1 MATTTATTATVIA
14 KAAVIPHKREK
25 YTHNYTLKT
34 NASAE
39 SVDALVFV
47 ALKSIATAVRNSRLD
62 VCNIN
67 ERSHSLS
74 LAFLLISFLS
84 HSLSVSRCIQIQRIE
99 RAEHFKQ
106 QSSLTQQS
114 INTHHIVFK
123 KRNY

>member
-34 NASAE
+34 NDSAE

-47 ALKSIATAVRNSRLD
+47 ALKSIATAVRNSRPD

-67 ERSHSLS
+67 ERSRSLS

-84 HSLSVSRCIQIQRIE
+84 LALRIAVHTDTENRTCRTFQTAVVANTTVHQHASHCI
-99 RAEHFKQ
+99 FK
-106 QSSLTQQS
+106 
-114 INTHHIVFK
+114 FF
-123 KRNY
+123 Y